1 MKFVVD
7 WLDHDIN
14 SGAILD
20 KVYNDKIANSALKH
34 SHDVVDEARSVCD
47 DLRIRK
53 IAFERIDDRMVGL
66 IVETYDEL
74 SDVRIEELRSIV
86 IDGLEK
92 WYNEP
97 LVNDFDYEM
106 DVCYSPVYIIN

>member
-7 WLDHDIN
+7 WSDHDLN
-14 SGAILD
+14 SGATLD
-20 KVYNDKIANSALKH
+20 KVYNDKISNNALKYGP
-34 SHDVVDEARSVCD
+34 DIVEEARSVCD

-53 IAFERIDDRMVGL
+53 IAFERIDDRMIGL

-97 LVNDFDYEM
+97 IFNDFDYEM
-106 DVCYSPVYIIN
+106 DICSSPVYVMK